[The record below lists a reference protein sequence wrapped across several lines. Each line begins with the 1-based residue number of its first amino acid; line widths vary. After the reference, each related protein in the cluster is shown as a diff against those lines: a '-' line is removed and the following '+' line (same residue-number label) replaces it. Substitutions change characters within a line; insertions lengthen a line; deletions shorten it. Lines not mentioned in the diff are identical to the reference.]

1 MKKVHFNIPGDKSRN
16 IRSMTMRNWHILFV
30 SLLMGILGA
39 TTAQAAASYRSY
51 IEWNGPYFQVRHGLT
66 ADSSSYL
73 DYQVN
78 SPLPLYST
86 PFSTP
91 SAVELFGTVDAMRAF
106 VVDHDHRRVQVFG
119 VPANWN
125 VEGLFYSGTP
135 VQGNFGGRSIKFS
148 LGEVVPGSEHIW
160 INGKFF
166 RRVNSLTGYTS
177 IDSVYTIVYSG
188 VPNSGGVASLPL
200 GWDLQSADSVRVE
213 YAYATP
219 PGTSGVGDVDYVLYQ
234 NVPTDIPLQLHEAT
248 STDDPGMNDLTSLA
262 INASVR
268 AGAVV
273 DLYLVNALTGGNGTL
288 ASYDLTNIG
297 SAGTFSF
304 VDEYPGTIGRPYDV
318 EVVDRG
324 TNDDG
329 LLAEGTPSGCANST
343 LDESITNQNTYLGHD
358 YRITFSFDTSTAMN
372 GIAAP
377 DVEEVDLAWDV
388 ARGRLH
394 MVMTSDNADPGTA
407 YSYSDDFGQTW
418 SEPMTIS
425 SASLTGAHDRPRIA
439 LESTG
444 NLHVVYEAVNGS
456 GDRHLYH
463 SISSDGISW
472 STGVELTTTLT
483 PSTVTEN
490 RYANLLVDP
499 SDNVHLIWA
508 GDDDVYYRAYNGSWG
523 AASLIASGAGTG
535 FSAPNAVIDGVG
547 RIYLVYVSDAA
558 APADISYL
566 MFNGAVWGSYET
578 GGFTASTPDPVT
590 TAAGFVSDG
599 GGRGE
604 AFPLP
609 QIARVGDSLYVF
621 WVGTGTE
628 TYGTDQADLRYN
640 MISALDGNFT
650 SGAGTAITTG
660 DDVAPMSFS
669 VAVDADNNM
678 HILYPFGTAV
688 DQEGLRYKK
697 YFTDTDT
704 WSPATTDPGREIL
717 AAGGAATVFA
727 LEPRLVCPDVAGSTA
742 PFMACAKAYTTLGG
756 GSPRGLFKVIDGV
769 VTVTDQTTLSQ
780 IQSWRVWTHGEADDF
795 GIPGLTF
802 TITNTS
808 DAISSTDDVGG
819 TNFNVG
825 DYYELDGTEAEK
837 NDLLFITDTDNH
849 RVKVIRAYE
858 NIDNCFAGD
867 ERWDVPGQ
875 SDGTPGQTFKLATIG
890 GEDSYTVW
898 ASADSVPWTIVDN
911 LLIAGPTDRYCEV
924 NRYTRELRFGDGAH
938 GVIPNDGVF
947 IRVRYEES
955 VDEAEFG
962 TLGSASGQL
971 SYPRGLAA
979 AYNENLGAYDVYVC
993 DTGNDRVQKFSYTP
1007 NTSVNPNSWSS
1018 PIVNWSAASSA
1029 TDLLNAPQDI
1039 EVVTLN
1045 GESYLVVSDNGND
1058 RIVIYKDTEATG
1070 SGGSGAPDY
1079 VASAGS
1085 SGNSLNQLVNPLG
1098 LGVMAEDSGLV
1109 IVAADGDR
1117 DQIMKI
1123 ASRDWLVEFGSDSTD
1138 GTDSTNFTPEL
1149 AIIDGLDNDSYLL
1162 LQPGSIRTMSL
1173 VLNNPDSLISV
1184 RASCAF
1190 PATMVRVLNISEGN
1204 LWSGERFTNTV
1215 FLTDVDNTAGTFDIN
1230 AAMVGDDDGL
1240 SLSGRRIVATIT
1252 VQALSPLTVPAT
1264 GAVSFA
1270 AATDLRGVGNVAV
1283 TNGVRSGISLRAG
1296 YLADIATTGGTP
1308 GSAPS
1313 MRPEPDGQINFADV
1327 NVFTQGWNGDGVTF
1341 DPIAD
1346 IGPYTGTTVP
1356 NLIAN
1361 PDNRLDAFDL
1371 LSLSTMYAW
1380 FTSQG
1385 AFSAPRGD
1393 EIASLDDT
1401 GQLDIRYVETNGVT
1415 TVTIAVNSAENLTSA
1430 HLYVEVQNPGAV
1442 IRDVREGNLLGRNAE
1457 TLFLTHADGN
1467 VADINIGR
1475 LSRTAPGI
1483 SGSGSLA
1490 TLTLQLSDNVLPMLR
1505 VSYELR
1511 DSDNALFG
1519 IGETQTVTAAEVPN
1533 QFGLKAAY
1541 PNPFNPNTNISFVL
1555 PEAAQLTIRAFNV
1568 LGEEVATLT
1577 EGRFEAGEHT
1587 LNWNADNFST
1597 GVYFVRMDALGKTSL
1612 QKVILLK

>member
-1 MKKVHFNIPGDKSRN
+1 
-16 IRSMTMRNWHILFV
+16 MRNWHILFV
-30 SLLMGILGA
+30 TLLIGILSA
-39 TTAQAAASYRSY
+39 TTAQAAATYRSF
-51 IEWNGPYFQVRHGLT
+51 IEWNGPYYQVRHGLT

-78 SPLPLYST
+78 SPLPLFST

-91 SAVELFGTVDAMRAF
+91 SAVELFGSVDAMRAF
-106 VVDHDHRRVQVFG
+106 VVDHDHRRVQVFA
-119 VPANWN
+119 VPVNWN
-125 VEGLFYSGTP
+125 VEGLFFSGTP
-135 VQGNFGGRSIKFS
+135 VQGNYGGRSIKFS
-148 LGEVVPGSEHIW
+148 LGEVVPGSERVW

-177 IDSVYTIVYSG
+177 TDSVYTIVYTG
-188 VPNSGGVASLPL
+188 VPNAGGVATLPL

-213 YAYATP
+213 YAFATP
-219 PGTSGVGDVDYVLYQ
+219 PGTSGAGEVDYVLYQ
-234 NVPTDIPLQLHEAT
+234 NAPTDIPLQLHEAT
-248 STDDPGMNDLTSLA
+248 SSTDPAMTDLTSLA

-268 AGAVV
+268 SGAVV
-273 DLYLVNALTGGNGTL
+273 DLYLVNALTGENGTL

-304 VDEYPGTIGRPYDV
+304 VDEYPGAMGRPYDV

-324 TNDDG
+324 TNTDG
-329 LLAEGTPSGCANST
+329 IVAEGTPAGAANGT
-343 LDESITNQNTYLGHD
+343 LTESITNQNTYLGHD

-372 GIAAP
+372 GSAAP
-377 DVEEVDLAWDV
+377 DAEEVDLVWDV

-394 MVMTSDNADPGTA
+394 MVMTSDNDDPGTA
-407 YSYSDDFGQTW
+407 YSYSDDYGQSW
-418 SEPMTIS
+418 SDPITIS
-425 SASLTGAHDRPRIA
+425 AATLTGAHDRPRIA

-483 PSTVTEN
+483 PATVTEN

-499 SDNVHLIWA
+499 SDNVHLLWA
-508 GDDDVYYRAYNGSWG
+508 GDDDVYYRVYNGSWG
-523 AASLIASGAGTG
+523 AASLIANGGGTG
-535 FSAPNAVIDGVG
+535 FAAPHAVIDAVG
-547 RIYLVYVSDAA
+547 RIYLAYVSDAA
-558 APADISYL
+558 APADISFL
-566 MFNGAVWGSYET
+566 LFNGAVWGSYET
-578 GGFTASTPDPVT
+578 GGFTAATPDPVT
-590 TAAGFVSDG
+590 TAAGFVADG

-609 QIARVGDSLYVF
+609 QVARVDQSIYVF
-621 WVGTGTE
+621 WAGTGTE
-628 TYGTDQADLRYN
+628 TYGVDQADLRYN

-650 SGAGTAITTG
+650 SGAGTAVTTG

-669 VAVDADNNM
+669 VAVDADDDI
-678 HILYPFGTAV
+678 HILYPFGTTV

-697 YFTDTDT
+697 YFTATDT
-704 WSPATTDPGREIL
+704 WSPLTTDAGREIL
-717 AAGGAATVFA
+717 AVGGAATEFA
-727 LEPRLVCPDVAGSTA
+727 LEPRLVCPDVAGRTA

-756 GSPRGLFKVIDGV
+756 GSPRGMFKVLDGV
-769 VTVTDQTTLSQ
+769 VTVTDQTTLAI
-780 IQSWRVWTHGEADDF
+780 IQSWRVWTHGEADAA
-795 GIPGLTF
+795 GIPGLSF

-808 DAISSTDDVGG
+808 DAISSTDDVDA

-825 DYYELDGTEAEK
+825 DYYELDGTPAEK
-837 NDLLFITDTDNH
+837 NDLLFISDTDNH

-890 GEDSYTVW
+890 GENSFTVW

-938 GVIPNDGVF
+938 GAIPADGIF

-962 TLGSASGQL
+962 MMGSASGQL
-971 SYPRGLAA
+971 SYPRGIAA

-993 DTGNDRVQKFSYTP
+993 DTGNDRLQKFSYTP
-1007 NTSVNPNSWSS
+1007 DESVNPDSWSS
-1018 PIVNWSAASSA
+1018 PIVNWQQVTGG
-1029 TDLLNAPQDI
+1029 TDLLSAPQDI

-1045 GESYLVVSDNGND
+1045 NESYLVVSDNGND
-1058 RIVIYKDTEATG
+1058 RVVIYKDGEATG
-1070 SGGSGAPDY
+1070 SGGSSAPEY
-1079 VASAGS
+1079 VALAGAL
-1085 SGNSLNQLVNPLG
+1085 GNSLNQFVNPLG
-1098 LGVMAEDSGLV
+1098 LGVMSEDSGLV
-1109 IVAADGDR
+1109 ILAADGDR
-1117 DQIMKI
+1117 DQVMKI
-1123 ASRDWLVEFGSDSTD
+1123 VSRDWLVEFGSDSTD
-1138 GTDSTNFTPEL
+1138 GTDSTNVTPEL
-1149 AIIDGLDNDSYLL
+1149 AFVDGLDNDSYLL
-1162 LQPGSIRTMSL
+1162 LQPGAVRTLSL

-1184 RASCAF
+1184 RASCTF
-1190 PATMVRVLNISEGN
+1190 PPAMIQVLSISEGS

-1215 FLTDVDNTAGTFDIN
+1215 FLTDVDNAAGTFDIN

-1240 SLSGRRIVATIT
+1240 SLSGRRTVASVT
-1252 VQALSPLTVPAT
+1252 VRALTALTVPAT
-1264 GAVSFA
+1264 GAISFA

-1283 TNGVRSGISLRAG
+1283 TNGVRTGISLRVG
-1296 YLADIATTGGTP
+1296 YLADLATTGGTP
-1308 GSAPS
+1308 GTAPT

-1327 NVFTQGWNGDGVTF
+1327 NVFTQGWNGDGTIF

-1346 IGPYTGTTVP
+1346 IGPYIGTTVP
-1356 NLIAN
+1356 ALIAN
-1361 PDNRLDAFDL
+1361 PDGKLDAFDL
-1371 LSLSTMYAW
+1371 LSLSTMYTW

-1385 AFSAPRGD
+1385 GAFSEPRRDDAG
-1393 EIASLDDT
+1393 ALDDT
-1401 GQLDIRYVETNGVT
+1401 EQLNITYATQNGMT
-1415 TVTIAVNSAENLTSA
+1415 TVTINLPEAEDLTSA
-1430 HLYVEVQNPGAV
+1430 HLYVELLNPGAV
-1442 IRDVREGNLLGRNAE
+1442 ISDVREGNLLARGAQ
-1457 TLFLTHADGN
+1457 TIFLSHNDRG
-1467 VADINIGR
+1467 VADISMGR
-1475 LSRTAPGI
+1475 LSRTAPGV

-1490 TLTLQLSDNVLPMLR
+1490 VLTTTLPENTLPMLR
-1505 VSYELR
+1505 VRYELR
-1511 DSDNALFG
+1511 DSENNLDG
-1519 IGETQTVTAAEVPN
+1519 IGETQTISAATLPTE
-1533 QFGLKAAY
+1533 FGLKGAY
-1541 PNPFNPNTNISFVL
+1541 PNPFNPSTTLSFVL
-1555 PEAAQLTIRAFNV
+1555 PATAQVSIRAFNV

-1587 LNWNADNFST
+1587 LTWNAENSSGKSLPT
-1597 GVYFVRMDALGKTSL
+1597 GVYFVRLDALGRQSL